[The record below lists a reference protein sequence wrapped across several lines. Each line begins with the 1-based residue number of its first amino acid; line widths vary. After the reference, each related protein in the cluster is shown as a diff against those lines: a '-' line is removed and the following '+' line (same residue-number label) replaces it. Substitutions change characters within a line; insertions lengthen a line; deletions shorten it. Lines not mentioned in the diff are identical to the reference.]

1 MQNELNTLLDA
12 IRADYASW
20 SGRANIPQSMIE
32 DFNRGLRIDEGSKY
46 IKIVSGTSVWG
57 FIVKTDRHPKFQRGD
72 ILKAAT
78 WAAPA
83 TNKARGNVL
92 TGDLSWVRWTGPRYL

>member
-1 MQNELNTLLDA
+1 MQNELNTLLDT
-12 IRADYASW
+12 IRKDYAAW
-20 SGRANIPQSMIE
+20 GSGNKFPQSMLDE
-32 DFNRGLRIDEGSKY
+32 FNSGLRIEEGSKY
-46 IKIVSGTSVWG
+46 LKIVSGTCVWG
-57 FIVKTDRHPKFQRGD
+57 FVVKTDKHAKFKRGD

-92 TGDLSWVRWTGPRYL
+92 AGDLSWVHWTGPRYL